1 MEPSAVLTTQSPTTP
16 RVGIA
21 TGSSLQQ
28 LESRS
33 RLPSKI
39 LPWVPRVITAMPNI
53 AAVWNFTMALQMC
66 LNIWG
71 DFALG
76 HKERQK
82 CQVETRCLSSSIP
95 RSILIVDSKQNIL
108 RRQRIH
114 LQLKLR
120 QRCHQQLQSHQQL
133 QNHQPLVCVVFFFLC
148 CTCTCQSLPRV
159 LRLFGLRVGTRRDS
173 GDIKFYYHRISALKQ
188 RKPVWNK
195 QSKKL
200 NFLDVPRVSPGTHPL
215 TKKPEDSGYEIDVH
229 T

>member
-53 AAVWNFTMALQMC
+53 AAVWNFTMALQMG

-108 RRQRIH
+108 RRQRIY
-114 LQLKLR
+114 LQ
-120 QRCHQQLQSHQQL
+120 QCHQQLQSHRQL
-133 QNHQPLVCVVFFFLC
+133 QNPQPLVCVVFSLC
-148 CTCTCQSLPRV
+148 CTCTCVTVHHLRHLPQAH
-159 LRLFGLRVGTRRDS
+159 LLATS
-173 GDIKFYYHRISALKQ
+173 FYKKKKNIS
-188 RKPVWNK
+188 
-195 QSKKL
+195 
-200 NFLDVPRVSPGTHPL
+200 
-215 TKKPEDSGYEIDVH
+215 
-229 T
+229 